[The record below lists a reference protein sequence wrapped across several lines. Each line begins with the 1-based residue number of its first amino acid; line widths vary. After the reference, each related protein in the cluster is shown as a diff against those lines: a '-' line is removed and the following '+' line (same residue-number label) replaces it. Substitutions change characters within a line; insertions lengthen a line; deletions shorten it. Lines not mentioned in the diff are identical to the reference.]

1 MRSKLIKK
9 ITILS
14 VLMALSVVL
23 KKFSIDTGHY
33 RISLFDT
40 PLVLAGIIGGPLWG
54 MVVAFG
60 SDLLYNL
67 LSGYSYS
74 FIMMISALLWGAV
87 GGIFHYVK
95 PKYLLLLLLVLITG
109 VLTTTTNSL
118 QLSLWYGTESMLGG
132 LPLRVAN
139 MLIKW
144 PITTTLV
151 YILYNRV
158 IGILINDPRIKK
170 PERVNKE
177 ERKETIIDRD
187 HKRRLVK

>member
-40 PLVLAGIIGGPLWG
+40 PLVLAGFIGGPLWG

-74 FIMMISALLWGAV
+74 FIMMVSALLWGAV

-95 PKYLLLLLLVLITG
+95 PKYLLLLLLILITG
-109 VLTTTTNSL
+109 VLTTTINSL
-118 QLSLWYGTESMLGG
+118 QLSLWYGKESMLGG
-132 LPLRVAN
+132 LPLRIAN

-151 YILYNRV
+151 YILYDRV
-158 IGILINDPRIKK
+158 IGVVINDPRIKK
-170 PERVNKE
+170 PNRIKKE
-177 ERKETIIDRD
+177 EIKETIICRD
-187 HKRRLVK
+187 YKRRIFK

>member
-40 PLVLAGIIGGPLWG
+40 PLVLAGIIGGPLSG

-67 LSGYSYS
+67 LSGYAYS

-144 PITTTLV
+144 PVTTTLV